1 MLNYATGHS
10 DFCCG
15 LISLLSYGGRPYYVY
30 KCNMALCHLGLV
42 NNGDTMPWVI
52 TESRI
57 KEILKNEYLTNSQ
70 LVFYNTVLDLVKGS
84 R

>member
-1 MLNYATGHS
+1 
-10 DFCCG
+10 
-15 LISLLSYGGRPYYVY
+15 
-30 KCNMALCHLGLV
+30 MALCHLGLV